1 MSQLRR
7 LLDGFHSGVVTE
19 SSSFAEAPVAKTPG
33 PKEGEQTVNLSQNVG
48 CAPGFRCMSLTS
60 EFGIEHNGEYKRV
73 PTPQLPPRFDQRPV
87 WEWGCPA
94 RGTLTAQGKCQPPKP
109 GDETEAGMCW
119 SQDSMIAGPK
129 TPCGSDGDKCMCVKP
144 VTSDGSVGY
153 GNKSREILPEYT
165 EGDSGDYGG
174 VEVVMGNFQVQPMPH
189 CDDCLALSAHW
200 DDCGQC
206 TNCSYGTKILDGRP
220 TLACYDKN
228 FQPPGQPIQTQEPP
242 KDDYEGKE
250 HILLK
255 GQEPVEQ
262 DLWVIPQYP
271 VWDPQPPGVE
281 EEAPTSGQIF
291 PFQMSTEPLSNEAW
305 VKAYRAAAPRIQSLM
320 DDIASK
326 LKTWGPGAP
335 QTKCSY
341 GLEERVLKANTA
353 RHMCKEMQTLQATL
367 APGKLGAFPRKAE
380 GRKLLCEHT
389 KKDECSRLNCYGKS
403 DEYTQAVAAMKKRSA
418 ACRQEM
424 EEKNNKDDQ
433 KTEAKGGNVKP
444 KIGGMSVKD
453 LMKEEETPLV
463 SEESKEAAPKT
474 VQQAMPLVTGLCS
487 YTMVSRPRRGRHH
500 RHFRDF
506 LCEAVCVAG

>member
-1 MSQLRR
+1 MAR
-7 LLDGFHSGVVTE
+7 LQHLLYGFDTGGVPAV
-19 SSSFAEAPVAKTPG
+19 SSFEEAAAAAAPATPG
-33 PKEGEQTVNLSQNVG
+33 AKAGEQSVNLSQNVG

-94 RGTLTAQGKCQPPKP
+94 RGTMTAQGKCKPPKP
-109 GDETEAGMCW
+109 GEEADAGMCW

-129 TPCGSDGDKCMCVKP
+129 TPCGSDGDKCMCVKL
-144 VTSDGSVGY
+144 VASDGSVGY

-206 TNCSYGTKILDGRP
+206 ANCIYGTKVLDGRP

-228 FQPPGQPIQTQEPP
+228 FQPPQQPTPTEEPP
-242 KDDYEGKE
+242 KDDYQEKD

-255 GQEPVEQ
+255 GQEPIEQ

-271 VWDPQPPGVE
+271 LWDPQPPGVE
-281 EEAPTSGQIF
+281 QEAPTSGQIF

-305 VKAYRAAAPRIQSLM
+305 VKAYKAAAPRIQSLM

-335 QTKCSY
+335 QTKCS
-341 GLEERVLKANTA
+341 GALEERVLKANTA
-353 RHMCKEMQTLQATL
+353 RHMCKDMQTLQATL
-367 APGKLGAFPRKAE
+367 APGRLGAFPRKLE
-380 GRKLLCEHT
+380 TGQKLRCMST

-403 DEYTQAVAAMKKRSA
+403 DDFTQAVAAMKKRDA

-424 EEKNNKDDQ
+424 QGKTTKDL
-433 KTEAKGGNVKP
+433 KKGKP
-444 KIGGMSVKD
+444 QNAAGSAAGGMTVKD
-453 LMKEEETPLV
+453 LMKEEEAPLV
-463 SEESKEAAPKT
+463 PEEPKEEPKA
-474 VQQAMPLVTGLCS
+474 VQQAMPLVTGLVQ
-487 YTMVSRPRRGRHH
+487 YSRRKDRRLG
-500 RHFRDF
+500 DF
-506 LCEAVCVAG
+506 LCDVWAR